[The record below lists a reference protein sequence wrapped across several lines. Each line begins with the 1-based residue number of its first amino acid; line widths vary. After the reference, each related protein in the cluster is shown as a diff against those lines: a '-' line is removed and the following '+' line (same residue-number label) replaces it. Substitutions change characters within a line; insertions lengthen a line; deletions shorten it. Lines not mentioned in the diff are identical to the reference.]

1 MLSLQDLRTKLYE
14 KYKRKDIAKKLN
26 KSPVQTSRL
35 LSGYSKISLEQ
46 YNILIKMLW
55 DKLCQKYYSNGV

>member
-46 YNILIKMLW
+46 YNILIKML
-55 DKLCQKYYSNGV
+55 